1 MKKSFF
7 TSTHDYENDTT
18 VEYVD
23 TGLYSMLNCSFTSED
38 PDYGTETIHYVSK
51 TSKPEDQL
59 AYEMRKEL
67 KKYLDFKESYNGHDL
82 IEPDIRE
89 LRCKY
94 GDFINTTLYAVEGAL
109 QELAVGYV
117 PEVRN
122 ADGNLIQ
129 IVTVEEAAKIIA
141 KAYAKKQN
149 VRFDFGVSI
158 GTAIED
164 HPIEDYASDNADVSW
179 YGVKR
184 IMNDERLF
192 DDWGLPTDYI
202 FMVGHYGGGNIAM
215 AYFVS
220 DDSIDISEWDGTEL
234 ADAICESA
242 DTKSDE
248 KIVLEMVELKEEE

>member
-1 MKKSFF
+1 MRKSHF
-7 TSTHDYENDTT
+7 TYTHDYENDTT
-18 VEYVD
+18 IEYVD

-51 TSKPEDQL
+51 TSKPDDQL

-109 QELAVGYV
+109 QELSVGYT
-117 PEVRN
+117 PEVRTP
-122 ADGNLIQ
+122 DGNLIQ

-141 KAYAKKQN
+141 TACAEKRN
-149 VRFDFGVSI
+149 VHFDFGVSI
-158 GTAIED
+158 GT
-164 HPIEDYASDNADVSW
+164 PIEDQPLTDFATGHADCSW
-179 YGVKR
+179 YGIRR
-184 IMNDERLF
+184 IVNDEKLF
-192 DDWGLPTDYI
+192 DDWGPTTDYI
-202 FMVGHYGGGNIAM
+202 FIVGHYGGGNIAT
-215 AYFVS
+215 AYFAS
-220 DDSIDISEWDGTEL
+220 DEYRDISKWDGAEL

-242 DTKSDE
+242 DAKSDE
-248 KIVLEMVELKEEE
+248 RIVLETIEIDEEE